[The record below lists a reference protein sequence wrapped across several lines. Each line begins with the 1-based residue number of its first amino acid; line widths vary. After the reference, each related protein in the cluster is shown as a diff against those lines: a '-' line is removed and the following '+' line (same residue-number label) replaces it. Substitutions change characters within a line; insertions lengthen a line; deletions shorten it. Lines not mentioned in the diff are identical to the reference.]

1 MNFTSEQRNNRLIL
15 RLSGDLII
23 EAGGKPILQAAEA
36 ALDQQIRSCIVDIS
50 QLRYIN
56 SSGMGILIT
65 LLTKFRNR
73 GGEVYLL
80 NPSESVQRLLIITKL
95 QSIFTVIR
103 NEDEAL
109 V

>member
-23 EAGGKPILQAAEA
+23 EAEGKPILQAAEA

>member
-23 EAGGKPILQAAEA
+23 EAGGMPILQAAEA